1 MELAVDPV
9 SAEVLEQVIV
19 RMDPVEGGIRGMGL
33 VQVAEQVVDEVREWL
48 RSNHRFKTAELR
60 SARSANG
67 TINAAAHMPGTLFV
81 VATPIG
87 NLEDI
92 TVRALRVLRE
102 VAVIAAEDTRRT
114 SHLLARHAIATPTT
128 SLHEHNEAAKSAS
141 LVVRLQR
148 GDDIAVVSDAGT
160 PTVSDPGGRLI
171 RAAIDAGI
179 RVEPV
184 PGPSAVLTALA
195 ASGLPTEAFAFFGF
209 PPTRSI
215 DRQKWFERLRTV
227 GGTVVFFEAPHR
239 ISSTLRELQRIVGD
253 CEVAVG
259 RELTKVHE
267 ELVRGP
273 ISRVLS
279 VVDGK
284 SGEFTVVAEIGQTP
298 ILDAAQPDLPHEFGE
313 MTIIRGVTK
322 RKAINILAR
331 RHGLTPNSVYRALEG
346 AKKS

>member
-1 MELAVDPV
+1 
-9 SAEVLEQVIV
+9 
-19 RMDPVEGGIRGMGL
+19 
-33 VQVAEQVVDEVREWL
+33 
-48 RSNHRFKTAELR
+48 
-60 SARSANG
+60 
-67 TINAAAHMPGTLFV
+67 MPGTLFV

-128 SLHEHNEAAKSAS
+128 SLHEHNEAAKSAA

-179 RVEPV
+179 RV
-184 PGPSAVLTALA
+184 LA
-195 ASGLPTEAFAFFGF
+195 ASGLPTEAFSFFGF
-209 PPTRSI
+209 PPTRSN
-215 DRQKWFERLRTV
+215 DRQKWFERLRAV

-284 SGEFTVVAEIGQTP
+284 SGEFTVVAEIGQMT
-298 ILDAAQPDLPHEFGE
+298 ISDVAQPDLPHEFGE

-331 RHGLTPNSVYRALEG
+331 R
-346 AKKS
+346 